1 MHYSTRRKA
10 FTLVEL
16 LVVIAIIGILIGM
29 LLPAVQQVRE
39 AARRTACMNNARQLA
54 LAALNFESA
63 HMKFPSGWDGWN
75 RPGYEKQYRPF
86 VWRGGTPYRGN
97 YWGWGSFILPFM
109 EQNNLYDQ
117 CNLFTHWGEDMML
130 PGNKQLSGT
139 QIPAFLCPSDNSTQS
154 SPGLNSLYTSDGINA
169 PNGRSNYVGNTGIN
183 GWNGHRLDNSFG
195 HHHGPMGMNTRTRFA
210 TIQDGS
216 SNTILF
222 GERSSEPETGPAPT
236 NAYGAIW
243 IGSHRWQNNPDTA
256 SPMPGRYS
264 NMGRTGGI
272 RYVVN
277 GDYRGRALVSSGHQS
292 GATVALCDGS
302 AQFLSDN
309 LSNTTL
315 RNMSA
320 MADGQTIGEF

>member
-1 MHYSTRRKA
+1 
-10 FTLVEL
+10 
-16 LVVIAIIGILIGM
+16 
-29 LLPAVQQVRE
+29 
-39 AARRTACMNNARQLA
+39 
-54 LAALNFESA
+54 
-63 HMKFPSGWDGWN
+63 
-75 RPGYEKQYRPF
+75 
-86 VWRGGTPYRGN
+86 
-97 YWGWGSFILPFM
+97 
-109 EQNNLYDQ
+109 
-117 CNLFTHWGEDMML
+117 
-130 PGNKQLSGT
+130 
-139 QIPAFLCPSDNSTQS
+139 
-154 SPGLNSLYTSDGINA
+154 
-169 PNGRSNYVGNTGIN
+169 
-183 GWNGHRLDNSFG
+183 
-195 HHHGPMGMNTRTRFA
+195 MNTRTRFA

>member
-1 MHYSTRRKA
+1 MKFSTRRRA

-39 AARRTACMNNARQLA
+39 AARRTSCMNNARQLA
-54 LAALNFESA
+54 LASLNYESA
-63 HMKFPSGWDGWN
+63 HMEFPPGWDGWN
-75 RPGYEKQYRPF
+75 HSAYPKLIRPF
-86 VWRGGTPYRGN
+86 TYRSAPYRGN
-97 YWGWGSFILPFM
+97 YYGWGFFTLPFM

-117 CNLFTHWGEDMML
+117 FAINVTWGEDNVDANNNHYTGKTL
-130 PGNKQLSGT
+130 PNF
-139 QIPAFLCPSDNSTQS
+139 ICPSDNQPT
-154 SPGLNSLYTSDGINA
+154 PGKNSIYTSDGLNL
-169 PNGRSNYVGNTGIN
+169 PNGVSNYVGNTGIN
-183 GWNGHRLDNSFG
+183 GWNGHRLDSSFG
-195 HHHGPMGMNTRTRFA
+195 HHHGPMGMNTKVTFA
-210 TIQDGS
+210 QLSDGS

-222 GERSSEPETGPAPT
+222 GERSSDAETGPAPT
-236 NAYGAIW
+236 NARGAIW
-243 IGSHRWQNNPDTA
+243 IGSHRWQNNPDL
-256 SPMPGRYS
+256 SGPMPGRYS

-277 GDYRGRALVSSGHQS
+277 GDYRARSLTSSGHAT

-320 MADGQTIGEF
+320 MADGETIGEF